1 MLITDVSKNDYDE
14 LIQVWEN
21 SVQATH
27 EFLSEEDINFLRP
40 LILEQYFVAV
50 TLKCVRNDFGEILGF
65 CGVADG
71 NLEMLFIRPESRGQG
86 VGSALCR
93 YAITQLGVD
102 KVDVNEQNPKA
113 LGFYEHIGFK
123 VVGRSEFDGQGKPFP
138 LLHLELE
145 V

>member
-40 LILEQYFVAV
+40 LILEQYFDAV

-65 CGVADG
+65 CGIADG

-86 VGSALCR
+86 IGSTLCR

-138 LLHLELE
+138 LLHLELD